1 MDIQSFKKINR
12 ILGLLMGLIATTVY
26 VMTMESSASLW
37 DCGEFIAACY
47 KQMVVHPPGA
57 PLFVMIGRMFTL
69 LAGGDVTMV
78 SWWMNFMSA
87 LCSGL
92 SIMFLFWIVT
102 HLARRMLMRMGE
114 LSKDAVIPI
123 LGAGVVAALAGT
135 FCTSIWFS
143 AVEAEVYSMS
153 LLFTAIVVWAICQWD
168 ERADDPQSD
177 RWLLFIAFTMG
188 CAIFVHWLN
197 LLAIPALAFVYYFR
211 RFEVTV
217 KGSLMALG
225 VSILILGFI
234 LYGVITGFISVA
246 AKIELFMVNSLGMP
260 FNSGVVLFFTALV
273 SGVVGVLVYTHK
285 KRMALA
291 HNIALCIVLMLI
303 GYSTLTSVVIRS
315 NANPNINMNAPK
327 DIVSLSSYLL
337 REQYGNRP
345 FLLGYYYT
353 SRPEDYKSTGK
364 KYARGKD
371 KYEVVGERLDYVYN
385 EKEKQILF
393 PRIYDSS
400 FTKDYERWLGLR
412 SGQKPGYLDNIK
424 FFFKYQIGHMYFR
437 YLMWNF
443 TGRQNDEQG
452 FGAGDMK
459 NGNWL
464 SGIGP
469 IDSFFLGSQS
479 NLPEYV
485 ENHPVRNTYYFLPFL
500 LGLFGI
506 VFHAHND
513 RRRFT
518 AIMLLF
524 LFTGIMIIIQG
535 NSPPVEPRERDYIFA
550 GSFYAFTIWLGIGV
564 VGIWDLL
571 RERINVKAA
580 GIAAVAIGLV
590 PPLLMGFQNWD
601 DHNRSGRTAAR
612 DFARNYL
619 ESCDENAIIFTQGDN
634 DTYPL
639 WYAQE
644 VEGIRPDVRVVNL
657 SLLGVDWYIEQI
669 AVKVNDANPV
679 PMSLYQL
686 NDDGTVAV
694 NAIRGTDRDAVPYIE
709 NPEVAPKGSFIEL
722 KDIIGF
728 IGNSK
733 YAFKSR
739 GEETNYY
746 PTQNFKISVDTT
758 AWKNREEIHLDDKG
772 KVSPSLRWKMNKRTL
787 LKNDLMVLDIIAT
800 NAAQGWKRPIYFAI
814 SVNPSSYMG
823 LQKYFQLEGLAY
835 RLTPIAKTGDDP
847 YTGSVNPEIMYNN
860 VVNKFTFGNIEKPG
874 VHVDSDL
881 KRMLFNFRSN
891 FARLAGALVE
901 KGEKE
906 KAVELM
912 DRCQEI
918 MPNEKM
924 HYDMYWFP
932 MIETY
937 YDADAPAKAAE
948 LTRKIA
954 KNVAQDVRYMRS
966 LSGRYAKAY
975 QQDRAQAE
983 QVLDLMARISK
994 DKKQPDLAEEIRSL
1008 LL

>member
-1 MDIQSFKKINR
+1 MDIQAFKKLNR
-12 ILGLLMGLIATTVY
+12 ILGLLMGLIATAVY

-78 SWWMNFMSA
+78 AYWMNFMSA

-102 HLARRMLMRMGE
+102 HLGKRMMMRMK
-114 LSKDAVIPI
+114 LLNSDAMIPI
-123 LGAGVVAALAGT
+123 LGGGVVAALAGT

-188 CAIFVHWLN
+188 CSIFVHWLN

-211 RFEVTV
+211 RFEVTT
-217 KGSLMALG
+217 KGAFAALG

-234 LYGVITGFISVA
+234 LYGVITGFITLA
-246 AKIELFMVNSLGMP
+246 AKIELMMVNSFGLP
-260 FNSGVVLFFTALV
+260 FNSGVILFFSLLIAAIVFALY
-273 SGVVGVLVYTHK
+273 YTYK

-291 HNIALCIVLMLI
+291 HNIALCITFMLI
-303 GYSTLTSVVIRS
+303 GYSTLTTVVIRS

-345 FLLGYYYT
+345 FLRGHYYT

-371 KYEVVGERLDYVYN
+371 KYEVVGEKLDYVYN
-385 EKEKQILF
+385 DREKKVLF
-393 PRIYDSS
+393 PRIYDSN

-412 SGQKPGYLDNIK
+412 PGQKPSYADNLK

-500 LGLFGI
+500 LGLFGL

-564 VGIWDLL
+564 MGIWDLL
-571 RERINVKAA
+571 RSKINGKTA
-580 GIAAVAIGLV
+580 GVIALAIGLV
-590 PPLLMGFQNWD
+590 PPLIMGYQNWD

-619 ESCDENAIIFTQGDN
+619 ESCEENAIIFTQGDN

-669 AVKVNDANPV
+669 AVKVNEAAPV
-679 PMSLYQL
+679 PMSMYKL
-686 NDDGTVAV
+686 NPDGSVAV
-694 NAIRGTDRDAVPYIE
+694 NKIRGTERDAVPYIE
-709 NPEVAPKGSFIEL
+709 NPEVAPPGRSIEL
-722 KDIIGF
+722 KQIMEF
-728 IGNSK
+728 IGDKK
-733 YAFKSR
+733 YAFRSR

-746 PTQNFKISVDTT
+746 PTQNFKITVDTT
-758 AWKNREEIHLDDKG
+758 AWKNRSEIHTDDKG
-772 KVSPSLRWKMNKRTL
+772 KIAPALEWKMGKRTL
-787 LKNDLMVLDIIAT
+787 LKNDLMVLDIIAQ
-800 NAAQGWKRPIYFAI
+800 NAANGWDRPIYFAI

-835 RLTPIAKTGDDP
+835 RLIPVEKSGDDP
-847 YTGSVNPEIMYNN
+847 YTGSVNSDIMYDN
-860 VVNKFTFGNIEKPG
+860 VVNKFTFGNIERPG
-874 VHVDSDL
+874 IHVDSDL

-901 KGEKE
+901 KGDTE
-906 KAVELM
+906 KAVALM

-924 HYDMYWFP
+924 PYDMYWFP

-937 YDADAPAKAAE
+937 YDAKAPEKAAE

-954 KNVAQDVRYMRS
+954 KNISEDAKYYRS
-966 LSGRYAKAY
+966 LSGRYARSFEK
-975 QQDRAQAE
+975 DRQQAE
-983 QVLDLMARISK
+983 QVLDLMARIST

-1008 LL
+1008 MM